1 MRMPPPFALF
11 LSCAVALPLACGCE
25 DSQARQRA
33 EVQKTIQEAT
43 EQLTVA
49 ATLRADLMRQEQVRR
64 DLNGLISKLA
74 DTADGEPG
82 QRAAASRLAGSAH
95 RLLASIDLL
104 QADRL
109 EADHR
114 ARRWVVDGLIDA
126 ALELDAVATAE
137 EALDTGAQQETL
149 AVDSDAA
156 SEQLGEFGQQL
167 ATLDGPIADL
177 RRRNRDDRAQAD
189 RLREEASQLR
199 REAADMG
206 PAEGYSTFEHS
217 LHLDRQADQ
226 IEYEIAQRELE
237 LRFILE
243 PEHTVAQSRIKQAQ
257 YRLDSADSARQS
269 LVDVEQA
276 MSAEA
281 RTTRAGVAERSERIG
296 AALSEIEQSS
306 AGPLTELYDRAGSN
320 LERAASKSKSAATM
334 ARGEGTD
341 AAHVEAAR
349 SHQQLGDMYWA
360 RARGLEQD
368 ITLRQRLADN
378 ASALGGVA
386 RVDSSLGGLREA
398 HKEAMSQAIAAYGNA
413 QEALEQVSG
422 RSARRRLEALKAN
435 VSLLQTAA
443 SGQAVD
449 VSAAAGGS
457 PAGNGRQ
464 SPAPAPGSGGA
475 ESPQALVEALQSA
488 ADLESFTGIQLDL
501 THIELKTPVA
511 RQIYD
516 GSIAVG
522 RAMVELDKA
531 MREKLGSGLDAPGVS
546 LGEVSGDRGTMT
558 VTTFGTPQQVGLIR
572 INGMWYM
579 DGTAKFDAQVAQAG
593 AMGMDQAAMLQL
605 VQGQGAAIGEVTR
618 RVGAG
623 EFGSVQEAMVAL
635 GQAMQGLQ

>member
-1 MRMPPPFALF
+1 MPPPFALF
-11 LSCAVALPLACGCE
+11 LTCAVALPLACGCQ
-25 DSQARQRA
+25 DSQAKRRA
-33 EVQKTIQEAT
+33 EVQQIIN
-43 EQLTVA
+43 A
-49 ATLRADLMRQEQVRR
+49 ATAELDEAAAFHVDIERESQLRQK
-64 DLNGLISKLA
+64 LNQLISKLA
-74 DTADGEPG
+74 DTAGAEPG
-82 QRAAASRLAGSAH
+82 QRAAASRLAGNAY
-95 RLLASIDLL
+95 RLLSSIDLV

-114 ARRWVVDGLIDA
+114 ARRWVVEGMIDA
-126 ALELDAVATAE
+126 ALELDTMAMAE
-137 EALDTGAQQETL
+137 EAVDTSAQQETL
-149 AVDSDAA
+149 SLDSDAA

-177 RRRNRDDRAQAD
+177 RRQNRDDRAQAD

-217 LHLDRQADQ
+217 LHLDRQADR

-243 PEHTVAQSRIKQAQ
+243 PEKTVAQSRIEQAQ
-257 YRLDSADSARQS
+257 YRLNNADSARQS
-269 LVDVEQA
+269 LEDMEQA
-276 MSAEA
+276 MSAAA
-281 RTTRAGVAERSERIG
+281 RSTRAGVAELGEQVE
-296 AALSEIEQSS
+296 AALSEIGQSS

-320 LERAASKSKSAATM
+320 LERAASKARSASTM

-341 AAHVEAAR
+341 AARVEAAWAY
-349 SHQQLGDMYWA
+349 QELGDMYWA
-360 RARGLEQD
+360 KARGLEQD
-368 ITLRQRLADN
+368 ITIRQRLADN

-386 RVDSSLGGLREA
+386 GADSSLAGLRVA
-398 HKEAMSQAIAAYGNA
+398 HAEAMSKAAAAYGNA
-413 QEALEQVSG
+413 LETLEQVSG
-422 RSARRRLEALKAN
+422 RSARSRLETLKAS
-435 VSLLQTAA
+435 VSRLQTAA
-443 SGQAVD
+443 SGPAVD
-449 VSAAAGGS
+449 SAAAGG
-457 PAGNGRQ
+457 G
-464 SPAPAPGSGGA
+464 SPAPAPAPSSSGA
-475 ESPQALVEALQSA
+475 ESPQAIIEALQSTT
-488 ADLESFTGIQLDL
+488 DLESFMGNQLDF

-516 GSIAVG
+516 ASIAAG
-522 RAMVELDKA
+522 LAMVELDNA
-531 MREKLGSGLDAPGVS
+531 MRENLGSGFDAPAVS

-558 VTTFGTPQQVGLIR
+558 VTMFGTPQQVELIR

-579 DGTAKFDAQVAQAG
+579 DGTAQFDAQVAQAG